1 MKKAIIAATTA
12 ALLAGS
18 VATYAANPGPGPA
31 AGPAGGPP
39 AAEQATDQGRGKLS
53 PADRAALTDARIAA
67 LKTGLKLTADQ
78 EKLWPAVE
86 AALRAT
92 AADASARRAEMQKMR
107 ADKAAPDPIERLR
120 FQADMMT
127 SRAGDLKKIADAAE
141 PLYQTLD
148 DGQKHRLQILLRE
161 DMPKGPF
168 MHHGPGQ
175 GPGNGPGAPRRG

>member
-31 AGPAGGPP
+31 GGPAGGPP
-39 AAEQATDQGRGKLS
+39 AAGEQAQDQGRWKPS

-67 LKTGLKLTADQ
+67 LKTGLKLTPDQ

-86 AALRAT
+86 DALRAT
-92 AADASARRAEMQKMR
+92 AADVSARRAEMQKAR
-107 ADKAAPDPIERLR
+107 ADNARPDPIERLR
-120 FQADMMT
+120 LQADMMT

-141 PLYQTLD
+141 PLYKTLD

-161 DMPKGPF
+161 DLPKGPF

-175 GPGNGPGAPRRG
+175 GPGGPRRG

>member
-31 AGPAGGPP
+31 GGPAGGPAA
-39 AAEQATDQGRGKLS
+39 AAEQAQWKLS

-86 AALRAT
+86 QALRTTAT
-92 AADASARRAEMQKMR
+92 DASARRAEMQKAR
-107 ADKAAPDPIERLR
+107 ADNPKPDPIERLR
-120 FQADMMT
+120 VQADMMT

-141 PLYQTLD
+141 PLYNSLD

-161 DMPKGPF
+161 DLSQGRF

-175 GPGNGPGAPRRG
+175 GPGGPRRG